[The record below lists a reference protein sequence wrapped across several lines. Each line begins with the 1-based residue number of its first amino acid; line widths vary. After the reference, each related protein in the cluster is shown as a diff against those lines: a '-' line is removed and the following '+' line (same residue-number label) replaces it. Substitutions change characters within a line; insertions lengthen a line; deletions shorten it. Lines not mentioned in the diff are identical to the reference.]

1 MSLKPARLS
10 SLREKLEAKEL
21 DKNVEEVL
29 ETLEDGEEPR
39 PRKLKAKSLKDK

>member
-1 MSLKPARLS
+1 MSLKSARLS

-29 ETLEDGEEPR
+29 ETLEDGEEPKA
-39 PRKLKAKSLKDK
+39 RKLKVKPLKAK